1 MNKDI
6 LKKATNFINNKIRS
20 QEELTTY
27 ATNNNHKRFLF
38 AVSSFFNN
46 LPIIEMPNKDRI
58 LAKIKIDTIDYTLVE
73 TKSKSKSI
81 TSLSINFQRWA
92 AAVVLII
99 LSVGLWNYFYENSID
114 ESKIIVQANTNEKL
128 TFYLPDSSEVWLNK
142 GSKLQYKSNFLEK
155 REVILIGEAYFNVRK
170 YENKDFDVNIDNALL
185 KVLGTTFNIKS
196 DNSGDLEVKLYTGKV
211 NVTIMKNQQ
220 IVLAP
225 MQKLNYIASEDDI
238 TLNKIDDDFD
248 WKSNVY
254 KFTDK
259 PLEELILI
267 LKQLYD
273 VQIEIKR
280 TEFNKNVFS
289 GKVILSEPIDNILDK
304 ICINTELTFSHTNNS
319 IILY

>member
-6 LKKATNFINNKIRS
+6 LRKATNFINNKIQS
-20 QEELTTY
+20 QEELNTY
-27 ATNNNHKRFLF
+27 VTNENHKRFLF

-46 LPIIEMPNKDRI
+46 LPIIEIPNKDRI
-58 LAKIKIDTIDYTLVE
+58 LAKIKNDTIDYTLVE
-73 TKSKSKSI
+73 TKSKSI
-81 TSLSINFQRWA
+81 TSLSINFQRCA
-92 AAVVLII
+92 AAVILIT
-99 LSVGLWNYFYENSID
+99 LSVGLWSYFYENSID
-114 ESKIIVQANTNEKL
+114 QSNIIVQAKANEKL
-128 TFYLPDSSEVWLNK
+128 NFFLPDSSEVWLNE
-142 GSKLQYKSNFLEK
+142 GSKLQYKPNFLEN
-155 REVILIGEAYFNVRK
+155 REIILIGEAYFDVRK
-170 YENKDFDVNIDNALL
+170 YENKGFEVNINNALL

-211 NVTIMKNQQ
+211 NVTIMENQQ
-220 IVLAP
+220 IVLVP

-254 KFTDK
+254 KFSDK

-267 LKQLYD
+267 LKQLYN

-280 TEFNKNVFS
+280 IEFNKNVFS